1 MAQGKQN
8 INIGVEGNDGTG
20 DSIREAF
27 RKVNDNFTQLYA
39 VFGQGG
45 SISFTEFSDTPT
57 LTELQD
63 NPSTFSRPTLPVV
76 DVAAEGSK
84 LEFRKLVSNSFLDA
98 SIDDTVQFSL
108 TQGGYIVVTAAGG
121 KLEEDEKP
129 KVNSTG
135 GGINASGN
143 IIAGMPT
150 SLNDIE
156 SKLSVLNAAHDGAGY
171 TTDSVAIS
179 KGFADTN
186 YLKST
191 GGGTGAQI
199 RVRTEDQIF
208 TEDYS
213 FTINSFTAGV
223 ANITGRTIDGTL
235 VTVPAGH
242 GLDSGAN
249 GLPFRYET
257 TGTSATATPASS
269 AVAQPLKDLNPVFV
283 RVASAT
289 SLEFYENADAAKNA
303 TANRKISFQAGTGS
317 GTQTL
322 VDAEYQPSILDGK
335 FLANEAMPREAALR
349 RQGDQMD
356 GTLYLD
362 KHPGDLANIT
372 TGLED
377 LQAATKFYVD
387 NTSYAS
393 NVNLFVSLQGDDNQ
407 VNTPAGKEGRAL
419 SYAYRTLNAAL
430 QKAETIIETSKL
442 EPGPYMQTIT
452 IDNSGTLVPTHILS
466 GNTNDLGFKVPATYN
481 GQQTGNFKALMDNNK
496 TFVQEEVIA
505 WTNAQIALAN
515 AAVTLDPNVPA
526 EAELIKWK
534 NFTYDEDICKRDVGL
549 IYESLK
555 LDVISGTNANKLAR
569 QAGLR
574 YYSNASG
581 AIAVGPQK
589 AQTLA
594 SIAKVEEVT
603 RQYVLTNTL
612 WQGGAGNPGLYQTD
626 VQQNVVSPGT
636 SAPADAISRVGDLFD
651 IIENIINNGLDGAPT
666 LQEGSVYVIEIDNG
680 SNGNVFQGQATNTD
694 LIPGKVITGSK
705 SGAVSRIVNY
715 YRGDEL
721 GGAGNDQ
728 LELILEE
735 PVEFIAR
742 SDPGVAT
749 ADDPTYEAGDILEFG
764 NKVSQQNITVFLE
777 TGIFYEDYPL
787 RVPANVSIKGDE
799 FRRTHIRPKKR
810 VSQSKWANQYFHRD
824 NYFDQMTLHN
834 HSVEIEG
841 EVTLT
846 LSQAVTVNVGDK
858 ITQSVTAGTA
868 IGFVQEKATNST
880 SVVVQYF
887 DGYDP
892 VTNNGVPPSE
902 TGNGYADVTQF
913 DAAVNNNISINN
925 AVATGTY
932 LTALPVQYVRPT
944 NFGYHYALDP
954 RRPINTQADT
964 VNNPGGYKNA
974 VAILEKNRDA
984 IVQDVLL
991 FLDEQSTSNLNNGG
1005 FGDFTE
1011 VELTLTGNVTFTRG
1025 DTVTQAGSGV
1035 VGKVKNDST
1044 NNSVIIVGPNGIFD
1058 TSGELSVGGVSKGA
1072 DSVPASVATAVAFT
1086 YGPKC
1091 ARDLG
1096 LIVDALAFDLEKGLI
1111 DQSLE
1116 IQGKYYAGAVEVGQE
1131 VITSASI
1138 LEIGNIAQA
1147 LLGASATPVGT
1158 PSIPS
1163 SRQAASAWDITVTT
1177 SQLAEAGTS
1186 TIVSGLL
1193 NIIVFAFN
1201 SEYNPP
1207 KHNKDMDVFLMNDA
1221 TILRNMTVQGH
1232 GGFMCV
1238 LDPDG
1243 QILTKSPYI
1252 QTGSSFSQSINKQA
1266 FRGGMF
1272 VDGFIS
1278 NMPLEIVDNITSAG
1292 ANAPFE
1298 IFVRSRR
1305 DSKQV
1310 NGNGVGLGLLARR
1323 PQLPAPFYVNGVRYQ
1338 VNAIRNYDPING
1350 TAELILDKNS
1360 NPDDT
1365 EQQEGQGWIGG
1376 ENYPIVLQTAGNRSM
1391 LGNDFTQVNDLGYGL
1406 LCTNNGISE
1415 MVSMFT
1421 YYCHAAYYANNG
1433 SEIRSLNGS
1442 NAYGNFGLV
1451 AAGGDPNEVAQTG
1464 SLAFNT
1470 SQTAKVYVNP
1480 SANANANALQTFIY
1494 AYDTD
1499 FAPLP
1504 EGEID
1509 ITYNVKREIASI
1521 SAANPVLL
1529 NVASHG
1535 FVEGQ
1540 RVLVSSSNIPTTGGG
1555 ANPGMD
1561 GIRYVGPNPSTGSI
1575 TLYTDAALT
1584 TTLNGSSYN
1593 TGNLG
1598 NNAVIQD
1605 AGGTASSQSRFEI
1618 VSVTDAQSADGIP
1631 GVNEVKLTLS
1641 GTITNVPYNSRV
1653 TITAGT
1659 GQTASAALGRS
1670 TRPIQDGVATTIL
1683 YVTLPENRNQFAL
1696 GDTIYTDGTTTSRTI
1711 TAIESNLDKAGRK
1724 TIVGVTKTNPVVLET
1739 IGHNFVDEDPITIVD
1754 GSGITELNGT
1764 YYAKVSTTTGGTSND
1779 KRYVELYSDS
1789 ALTTSVNGT
1798 GWGGSYT
1805 ARSGKVFLTELGG
1818 NPLIGENGTVW
1829 KLSFSNQTND
1839 ESVSTG
1845 GLSSPIDAGSS
1856 IGVRARAKFILDNVQ
1871 TVPIRP
1877 STAVVFEEQPENTY
1891 RSINFDV
1898 TPITTFDGAGAA
1910 TLPDGQNI
1918 LTFDSNYDYIRQ
1930 RVEYSNYKAQFKLV
1944 LAGVTAQPIAD
1955 GSVVR
1960 QGSASGIITNSYG
1973 AGVNTIWV
1981 KEWNGTDYSVGGGNI
1996 EVDAAGNGTFTSI
2009 GGLAGS
2015 GAVKLSY
2022 LTTNTVKESFGGNPG
2037 DRYIAIP
2044 GLGTESTVRLQ
2055 NADMIFA
2062 WKDRIHKVLAYH
2074 DGAGTAIGSVGTRE
2088 AGEPNSHATGFA
2100 YLEIDR
2106 TPVSNKYYDPDT
2118 AAPATGIADTLN
2130 VGNEA
2135 DNVNLAIGVPSG
2147 EGAEIT
2153 VNISLCR
2160 ATGHDF
2166 SNIGTGGFNTSNYP
2180 NIIFGQPASDKT
2192 AIVTSDATATKAQ
2205 VWERNKGRV
2214 FFASTDE
2221 DGFFRVGKFFTVDQ
2235 GTGTISFTAQINI
2248 SGLDGLGFKDGEIIS
2263 KFTSSFTQSTAELKN
2278 VPTEV
2283 AVVDYINRR
2292 LGFDEFNVADPAPL
2306 TTVMSA
2312 TNPQLT
2318 PVTVGGETT
2327 HTLNMTNGR
2336 ITLLKRPVADTDAA
2350 TKEYIDNRIFA
2361 NDEFEDLRNV
2371 SFYQTDYNNA
2381 NGNSDLIVLTGKK
2394 KIYVKYVAGTMFSTD
2409 DVIFGQDTNSAGRIV
2424 DISDSFQFDNGENST
2439 DTASGLEVQVITYTV
2454 LPLTMVNLSATGTV
2468 AVRGQLLRQ
2477 PSTGAQ
2483 GYVLH
2488 PQTVVGSGKTSAQ
2501 QVILR
2506 EVTGTFNNTAIEL
2519 VNNPGSSETVVATA
2533 ATITSAATIQDG
2545 ASGDPIDFQAETIS
2559 NGSVSRNTT
2568 QGRDG
2573 LAVYPMTEVANA
2585 SESLVGN
2592 PGDATRSDI
2601 NISVTRA
2608 NAATSVNLQY
2618 QAESLL
2624 NADVNTNADIEQQ
2637 KLLMT
2642 KAPVLQDS
2650 DAFEDFSTN
2659 GRRTSQANKGIAAF
2673 SADVFAE
2680 DQVFIMSG
2688 SVTANVGDIITQG
2701 SNTGYIDKIINSTT
2715 LKVRTSDTFVT
2726 GSGTCSITPITV
2738 FNLPVGANAVQQ
2750 TSSIK
2755 GTPVDSTRTI
2765 TTIEKTGFVNVKDR
2779 GITFDKI
2786 QDIPENSVIG
2796 RGDIGD
2802 PAYNADGVPYAVSFD
2817 QIIDLGG
2824 AIQDKDFANSTV
2836 TEVAGWVIQTEGLVS
2851 VATGATVSSGG
2862 VDAVVQGA
2870 VTSENKVVVI
2880 NATSTFPGT
2889 GTLAG
2894 VTADSHASAATIVSA
2909 TQFSTAGEA
2918 LIKLADGVYGTTQIT
2933 KAGAGNQLVRTLDSN
2948 DQNDLTFV
2956 SANTEGFI
2964 NVKGLLIDS
2973 RRTLD
2978 TRSAGGDTFLDV
2990 YTPNERLA
2998 MSISGETPGAT
3009 EVDESIIEIPTAS
3022 VDIGDVGVRVVPT
3035 GSGFNGFASSFAQNA
3050 GGDTPLTTQKPHLA
3064 VDWIFTNFIQDPDN
3078 LTSTGS
3084 GIALG
3089 GVSPY
3094 TTAGQTAIVANG
3106 SNALLADSTGVV
3118 LRSGNVDVLT
3128 AFSGTTTV
3136 KNAFAVDGSTTLG
3149 SGDDTLS
3156 IGSTI
3161 ITDIDLQRTNADAA
3175 GYTLDIIKKTSSVAN
3190 ADGVGTINFR
3200 SNDDAGPIATLHTY
3214 GAIKSTIADIATASK
3229 DGKLEF
3235 QVQRNNTLTTAIAID
3250 DEVDVTGVLNVSG
3263 ALNADSTLN
3272 ANLTTDASSTS
3283 TGSLIVD
3290 GGAGIAKKLYVGGN
3304 FDIGGKFNV
3313 TATSG
3318 NTDIDGTLVV
3328 NDTTDASSSTTGS
3341 VIIDG
3346 GVGIAKKLYVG
3357 TDLDV
3362 TGNTV
3367 IDGNLTVSGN
3377 FDLGDNV
3384 AADTFTIAST
3394 LDTPHIKIRNTVEN
3408 NGVGTNIIEFFHD
3421 TTTPADA
3428 DYLGALHF
3436 KMDNASIATDGGVN
3450 SELVVRAVDV
3460 TGGSEKST
3468 FDFLTANGT
3477 NASELKFQ
3485 IGSDAVIT
3493 HASILPDANESVDLG
3508 ASGQAFGQVHAT
3520 TFVGALTGNVTGNVS
3535 GSAGSSTG
3543 NAATATSLTDGAA
3556 NEVPY
3561 QSATGTTSYVGANTT
3576 TTQKFLAMTGDA
3588 TNGAAPVWDT
3598 IDAGTID
3605 SGTLGT
3611 DRIPSLNASK
3621 INAGTLG
3628 TDRIP
3633 SLNASKINAGTF
3645 DSARLPDLTVTDF
3658 GDAAVQTGAEV
3669 AADGSNLVSNDTSFL
3684 TASAVKNFVEGKGYA
3699 TAGGSVGSATNATN
3713 AANFAVSTVPATGT
3727 YNVVMVS
3734 GQSGNLDARVD
3745 SSGLSYNIATQVLNT
3760 TASSAN
3766 YADLA
3771 EKYVGDKAY
3780 EPGTVVVFGGD
3791 EEITA
3796 CTIKGDRKVAGVVS
3810 TNPAYLMNNELEGDT
3825 VLPLALT
3832 GRVPCK
3838 VIGTVAKGDM
3848 LVTSA
3853 IPGYAIVN
3861 NDPSL
3866 GTVIGK
3872 AVGTKDDDGRGV
3884 VEVVVGRL

>member
-57 LTELQD
+57 LAQLQA
-63 NPSTFSRPTLPVV
+63 NPSTFSRPVLPVV

-98 SIDDTVQFSL
+98 SIDDTVTFSL
-108 TQGGYIVVTAAGG
+108 TSGGHIVVTAAGG
-121 KLEEDEKP
+121 KLEEDETP
-129 KVNSTG
+129 KINSTG

-143 IIAGMPT
+143 IVAGMPT
-150 SLNDIE
+150 SLTDIE
-156 SKLSVLNAAHDGAGY
+156 TKLSVLNAAHNGAGF

-208 TEDYS
+208 TADYS
-213 FTINSFTAGV
+213 FTINSFTASV
-223 ANITGRTIDGTL
+223 ANITGRTVDGTL
-235 VTVPAGH
+235 ITVPAGH

-269 AVAQPLKDLNPVFV
+269 AVAQPLKNLNPIYV

-289 SLEFYENADAAKNA
+289 TLEFYENADAAKAA

-322 VDAEYQPSILDGK
+322 VDAEYQPDILDGK

-393 NVNLFVSLQGDDNQ
+393 NVNLYVSLQGDDNQ

-419 SYAYRTLNAAL
+419 SYAYRTVNAAL
-430 QKAETIIETSKL
+430 RKAEEIIETSRL

-452 IDNSGTLVPTHILS
+452 VDNSGTLTPTFVKS
-466 GNTNDLGFKVPATYN
+466 GNTNTLGFKVPATYN
-481 GQQTGNFKALMDNNK
+481 AQTTANFKALMDNNK
-496 TFVQEEVIA
+496 KFVQEEVIA
-505 WTNAQIALAN
+505 WITAQITLAN

-534 NFTYDEDICKRDVGL
+534 NFTYKEATCKRDVGL

-555 LDVISGTNANKLAR
+555 LDVISGTNANKLSR

-581 AIAVGPQK
+581 AIAIGPQK
-589 AQTLA
+589 AQTKA
-594 SIAKVEEVT
+594 TIDKVEEIT
-603 RQYVLTNTL
+603 RQYILTNL
-612 WQGGAGNPGLYQTD
+612 QWQGGSGNPGVYNTD
-626 VQQNVVSPGT
+626 VIQNVVSPGT
-636 SAPADAISRVGDLFD
+636 AAPADAIARVGDLFD
-651 IIENIINNGLDGAPT
+651 IIGNIIDNGVDSAPT
-666 LQEGSVYVIEIDNG
+666 LQEGSVYVIELDNG
-680 SNGNVFQGQATNTD
+680 GNGNVFQGQASNTD
-694 LIPGKVITGSK
+694 LIPGKVITGTK

-721 GGAGNDQ
+721 GGSAHDQ
-728 LELILEE
+728 IELILEE

-749 ADDPTYEAGDILEFG
+749 EADPTYEAGDVLEFG

-787 RVPANVSIKGDE
+787 RVPANVSVKGDE
-799 FRRTHIRPKKR
+799 FRRTHIRPRKR
-810 VSQSKWANQYFHRD
+810 VSQSKWAGQYFHRD
-824 NYFDQMTLHN
+824 NYFDNMTLHN

-841 EVTLT
+841 EITLT
-846 LSQAVTVNVGDK
+846 LTQAVTVAVGDK
-858 ITQSVTAGTA
+858 ISQTVSAGTA
-868 IGFVQEKATNST
+868 IAYVQNKATNST
-880 SVVVQYF
+880 SIVVQYY
-887 DGYDP
+887 DGYDA

-902 TGNGYADVTQF
+902 TGNGYADVTAF
-913 DAAVNNNISINN
+913 DTVVSNNISINN
-925 AVATGTY
+925 AVQAGTY
-932 LTALPVQYVRPT
+932 LTGTPVQYARPS

-954 RRPINTQADT
+954 RRPVNTQAGT
-964 VNNPGGYKNA
+964 VVNPGGYTNA
-974 VAILEKNRDA
+974 VSLLTKNRDA
-984 IVQDVLL
+984 IVQEVLL
-991 FLDEQSTSNLNNGG
+991 FLAESSQANLNNGG
-1005 FGDFTE
+1005 FGDYTQ
-1011 VELTLTGNVTFTRG
+1011 VDLTLTGNVTFTRG
-1025 DTVTQAGSGV
+1025 DTVIQAGTNV
-1035 VGKVKNDST
+1035 TGKVKSDST
-1044 NNSVIIVGPNGIFD
+1044 DNTVTIVGPSGIFN
-1058 TSGELSVGGVSKGA
+1058 TTGALSVSGVSKGA
-1072 DSVPASVATAVAFT
+1072 NSVPATVSSAVAFT

-1096 LIVDALAFDLEKGLI
+1096 LIVDALAFDLDKGLV

-1131 VITSASI
+1131 IITSASI

-1147 LLGASATPVGT
+1147 ILGASGSPVGT
-1158 PSIPS
+1158 PSVPS
-1163 SRQAASAWDITVTT
+1163 ARQAASAWDITVTT
-1177 SQLAEAGTS
+1177 AQLAEVGTS

-1201 SEYNPP
+1201 TEYNPP
-1207 KHNKDMDVFLMNDA
+1207 KDNKDMDVFLMNDA

-1243 QILTKSPYI
+1243 QVLTKSPYI

-1272 VDGFIS
+1272 VDGFVS
-1278 NMPLEIVDNITSAG
+1278 NMPLEITDNISGAG
-1292 ANAPFE
+1292 SNSPFE

-1305 DSKQV
+1305 DSKLV
-1310 NGNGVGLGLLARR
+1310 GGNGVGLGLFSRR

-1338 VNAIRNYDPING
+1338 VNAIRNYSPTNG

-1360 NPDDT
+1360 NPDANG
-1365 EQQEGQGWIGG
+1365 EGQGWIGG
-1376 ENYPIVLQTAGNRSM
+1376 ENFPIVLQTAGNRSM

-1464 SLAFNT
+1464 SLAFDT
-1470 SQTAKVYVNP
+1470 SQTAKVYVN
-1480 SANANANALQTFIY
+1480 SGVSANANALQTFLY
-1494 AYDTD
+1494 VTDTD

-1504 EGEID
+1504 EGEVD
-1509 ITYNVKREIASI
+1509 VLYNKKIAIASI
-1521 SAANPVLL
+1521 GATNPVTV
-1529 NVASHG
+1529 NAAAHG
-1535 FVEGQ
+1535 FIAGQ
-1540 RVLVSSSNIPTTGGG
+1540 RVLVESSNIPTSGGG
-1555 ANPGMD
+1555 ANPGLD
-1561 GIRYVGPNPSTGSI
+1561 GIRYVGTNPSTGTL

-1598 NNAVIQD
+1598 NTATIQD
-1605 AGGTASSQSRFEI
+1605 AGGEASSLSRFE
-1618 VSVTDAQSADGIP
+1618 VVTVTDAFSADGIP

-1641 GTITNVPYNSRV
+1641 GTLTGIAYNARA

-1659 GQTASAALGRS
+1659 GQAATAALGRVS
-1670 TRPIQDGVATTIL
+1670 RPINAATNNDKL

-1696 GDTIYTDGTTTSRTI
+1696 GDTIYINGTTTSRTI

-1724 TIVGVTKTNPVVLET
+1724 TIIGVTKANPVIIET
-1739 IGHNFVDEDPITIVD
+1739 IGHSFVDEDPITIVD
-1754 GSGITELNGT
+1754 ALGVTDLNGT
-1764 YYAKVSTTTGGTSND
+1764 YYAKVSTTTGGATND
-1779 KRYVELYSDS
+1779 KRYVALYSDS
-1789 ALTTSVNGT
+1789 ALTTTVDGT
-1798 GWGGSYT
+1798 SWAGSYT
-1805 ARSGKVFLTELGG
+1805 ARSGKATLTGNGG
-1818 NPLIGENGTVW
+1818 NVLIGEQGAVW
-1829 KLSFSNQTND
+1829 KLSFSNSTND

-1845 GLSSPIDAGSS
+1845 GLSSPLGAGDAVNLRS
-1856 IGVRARAKFILDNVQ
+1856 RAKFILDGVQ

-1891 RSINFDV
+1891 RSINFDT
-1898 TPITTFDGAGAA
+1898 TPITTFDGLGE
-1910 TLPDGQNI
+1910 TQLPTDQNI
-1918 LTFDSNYDYIRQ
+1918 LTFDSNYEYIRQ
-1930 RVEYSNYKAQFKLV
+1930 RVDYGFYKSQVKLTLNVV
-1944 LAGVTAQPIAD
+1944 LAGPISV
-1955 GSVVR
+1955 GSIVR
-1960 QGSASGIITNSYG
+1960 QGSATGTITKAVAAG
-1973 AGVNTIWV
+1973 ATVLYV
-1981 KEWNGTDYSVGGGNI
+1981 KNWNGTDYTVGGGNV
-1996 EVDAAGNGTFTSI
+1996 ERDTAGDGTFASI
-2009 GGLAGS
+2009 GALATG
-2015 GAVKLSY
+2015 GVVKLSY
-2022 LTTNTVKESFGGNPG
+2022 LTTLGKIESFGGTPG

-2044 GLGTESTVRLQ
+2044 ALGSESTVRIQ

-2074 DGAGTAIGSVGTRE
+2074 DGAGTSIGAIGTRE
-2088 AGEPNSHATGFA
+2088 TGEPNSAITGFP

-2106 TPVSNKYYDPDT
+2106 TPASDKYYDADE
-2118 AAPATGIADTLN
+2118 AAPTTGIADSLS
-2130 VGNEA
+2130 VGNET
-2135 DNVNLAIGVPSG
+2135 DNVNIAIGVPSG

-2180 NIIFGQPASDKT
+2180 NIIFGQPAVAKT

-2263 KFTSSFTQSTAELKN
+2263 KFTSSFTQATAELKN

-2292 LGFDEFNVADPAPL
+2292 LGFDEFNVVDPAAL

-2318 PVTVGGETT
+2318 PVTSGGETT

-2336 ITLLKRPVADTDAA
+2336 ITLLKRPIADTDAA
-2350 TKEYIDNRIFA
+2350 TKEYVDNRIFA

-2371 SFYQTDYNNA
+2371 SLYQTDFNNA
-2381 NGNSDLIVLTGKK
+2381 NGRSDLLVLTGQKK
-2394 KIYVKYVAGTMFSTD
+2394 VYIKYVAGTMFSVT
-2409 DVIFGQDTNSAGRIV
+2409 DVIFGQDSNSAGRIV
-2424 DISDSFQFDNGENST
+2424 DISDSFKFDNGENST
-2439 DTASGLEVQVITYTV
+2439 DVASGLNVQVLTYTV
-2454 LPLTMVNLSATGTV
+2454 LPLTMVALNATGTV

-2488 PQTVVGSGKTSAQ
+2488 PQTVVGSGKTTATQ
-2501 QVILR
+2501 IMLR
-2506 EVTGTFNNTAIEL
+2506 EVTGVFNGTAIEL
-2519 VNNPGSSETVVATA
+2519 VNNPGGSETVVATA
-2533 ATITSAATIQDG
+2533 ALVTSTALIAD
-2545 ASGDPIDFQAETIS
+2545 ASSGDPIDFQAETIS
-2559 NGSVSRNTT
+2559 NGNVSRNTT

-2573 LAVYPMTEVANA
+2573 LAVYPMIEVANA
-2585 SESLVGN
+2585 SESKVGS
-2592 PGDATRSDI
+2592 PGAATRSDI
-2601 NISVTRA
+2601 NLTVTRSED
-2608 NAATSVNLQY
+2608 ATSINLQY

-2624 NADVNTNADIEQQ
+2624 DADVNTSADIQQQ

-2642 KAPVLQDS
+2642 KAPLLANS
-2650 DAFEDFSTN
+2650 DLFEDFTTS

-2673 SADVFAE
+2673 SADAFAE
-2680 DQVFIMSG
+2680 DQIFIFSG
-2688 SVTANVGDIITQG
+2688 TISANVNDIITQG
-2701 SNTGYIDKIINSTT
+2701 AVTGYVDKVINTTT
-2715 LKVRTSDTFVT
+2715 LKIRTSDVFATGGATTTYVT
-2726 GSGTCSITPITV
+2726 PVTTYSLPGS
-2738 FNLPVGANAVQQ
+2738 ANAVQQ
-2750 TSSIK
+2750 TSTIK
-2755 GTPVDSTRTI
+2755 GTPVNSTRTI

-2862 VDAVVQGA
+2862 IDATVQGA

-2880 NATSTFPGT
+2880 NATGTFPGT

-2909 TQFSTAGEA
+2909 TQFSTSGEA

-2948 DQNDLTFV
+2948 DQNGLSFV

-2964 NVKGLLIDS
+2964 NVKGLLVDS

-2978 TRSAGGDTFLDV
+2978 TRSAGGATFLDV
-2990 YTPNERLA
+2990 YTPNENLA
-2998 MSISGETPGAT
+2998 MSISGVTPT
-3009 EVDESIIEIPTAS
+3009 SVEVDESIIEIPTAS
-3022 VDIGDVGVRVVPT
+3022 VDIGNVGVRVVAA
-3035 GSGFNGFASSFAQNA
+3035 GSGINGFASAFAQNA
-3050 GGDTPLTTQKPHLA
+3050 GGDTPLTNQKPHLA
-3064 VDWIFTNFIQDPDN
+3064 VDWIYTNFIQDPAD

-3106 SNALLADSTGVV
+3106 QNALLADSAGVV

-3128 AFSGTTTV
+3128 ALSGTTTI
-3136 KNAFAVDGSTTLG
+3136 KNALSVLGNTTIG
-3149 SGDDTLS
+3149 NAASDTLTVNS
-3156 IGSTI
+3156 VIVS
-3161 ITDIDLQRTNADAA
+3161 DLDLQRTNADAA
-3175 GYTLDIIKKTSSVAN
+3175 GYTLDIIKKTSSVTN

-3200 SNDDAGPIATLHTY
+3200 SNDNAGPITTLHTY
-3214 GAIKSTIADIATASK
+3214 GAIKSTIADVATAGK

-3235 QVQRNNTLTTAIAID
+3235 QVQRANALTTAIAID

-3263 ALNADSTLN
+3263 IIN
-3272 ANLTTDASSTS
+3272 ANATTASTS
-3283 TGSLIVD
+3283 TATGALIVD
-3290 GGAGIAKKLYVGGN
+3290 GGAGIAGKLFVGSD
-3304 FDIGGKFNV
+3304 FDIGGNFNV
-3313 TATSG
+3313 TASNG

-3328 NDTTDASSSTTGS
+3328 NNTTNATSSTTGS

-3346 GVGIAKKLYVG
+3346 GVGIAMKLYVG
-3357 TDLDV
+3357 SDLDV

-3367 IDGNLTVSGN
+3367 LDGDLTVKGN
-3377 FDLGDNV
+3377 FDLGD
-3384 AADTFTIAST
+3384 ASTDTFTIAST
-3394 LDTPHIKIRNTVEN
+3394 LDTPKINIRNTEA
-3408 NGVGTNIIEFFHD
+3408 GTGSATNQISFFHD
-3421 TTTPADA
+3421 TTTPAVGDW
-3428 DYLGALHF
+3428 LGSLAF
-3436 KMDNASIATDGGVN
+3436 EMDNATTAVDGGAEALMN
-3450 SELVVRAVDV
+3450 VRATTV
-3460 TGGSEKST
+3460 TGGSEAT
-3468 FDFLTANGT
+3468 RFDFLTANGT
-3477 NASELKFQ
+3477 GTTAQRLSISNAITTSANIVPSGTID
-3485 IGSDAVIT
+3485 IGLTGTRFNHVYST
-3493 HASILPDANESVDLG
+3493 SFTG
-3508 ASGQAFGQVHAT
+3508 T
-3520 TFVGALTGNVTGNVS
+3520 TFTGAFSGNVS
-3535 GSAGSSTG
+3535 GSSGSTTG
-3543 NAATATSLTDGAA
+3543 NAASATHLKDGAA
-3556 NEVPY
+3556 NQIPY
-3561 QSATGTTSYVGANTT
+3561 QSGTGATSYLAANTT
-3576 TTQKFLAMTGDA
+3576 TTQKFLAMTGNGSA
-3588 TNGAAPVWDT
+3588 GAAPVWDT
-3598 IDAGTID
+3598 LDASAVD
-3605 SGTLGT
+3605 SGSFA
-3611 DRIPSLNASK
+3611 DARIPSLGASK
-3621 INAGTLG
+3621 ITSGSFA
-3628 TDRIP
+3628 DARIP
-3633 SLNASKINAGTF
+3633 SLAASKIGSGTFAAARIPDVTVAMMAGTAIQT
-3645 DSARLPDLTVTDF
+3645 STEVGAAGASTTD
-3658 GDAAVQTGAEV
+3658 
-3669 AADGSNLVSNDTSFL
+3669 NDTSLL
-3684 TASAVKNFVEGKGYA
+3684 TAAAIKNFVEGKGYA
-3699 TAGGSVGSATNATN
+3699 TTGGSVGTATNATN
-3713 AANFAVSTVPATGT
+3713 ATNFNVSAAPSGT
-3727 YNVVMVS
+3727 YNIVMV
-3734 GQSGNLDARVD
+3734 GANTGNTPGLVD
-3745 SSGLSYNIATQVLNT
+3745 SSGITFNAATDVLNT
-3760 TASSAN
+3760 VASSAN

-3771 EKYVGDKAY
+3771 ENYIGDEAY
-3780 EPGTVVVFGGD
+3780 EAGTVVVFGGD

-3810 TNPAYLMNNELEGDT
+3810 TNPAYLMNNKLEGDT
-3825 VLPLALT
+3825 VVPLALT

-3838 VIGTVAKGDM
+3838 VIGHVAKGDM

-3872 AVGTKDDDGRGV
+3872 AVGTKDDDGRGI

>member
-1 MAQGKQN
+1 MAQGKQD

-57 LTELQD
+57 LTQLQE

-98 SIDDTVQFSL
+98 SVDDTVQFSL

-121 KLEEDEKP
+121 QLEEDEKP
-129 KVNSTG
+129 KINSTG

-213 FTINSFTAGV
+213 FTIDSFTAGV
-223 ANITGRTIDGTL
+223 ANITGRTVDGTL
-235 VTVPAGH
+235 ITVPAGH

-269 AVAQPLKDLNPVFV
+269 AVAQPLTNLNPVYV

-289 SLEFYENADAAKNA
+289 SLEFYENAEAAKNA

-317 GTQTL
+317 GTQSL

-430 QKAETIIETSKL
+430 QKAEEIIETSKL

-452 IDNSGTLVPTHILS
+452 IDDTVPTHVLS

-481 GQQTGNFKALMDNNK
+481 GQQTANFKALMDNNK
-496 TFVQEEVIA
+496 AFVQEEVIA
-505 WTNAQIALAN
+505 WTNAQIAAAN
-515 AAVTLDPNVPA
+515 AAVSLDPNVPA

-581 AIAVGPQK
+581 AIAIGPQK
-589 AQTLA
+589 EQTLA
-594 SIAKVEEVT
+594 SIAKVEEIT
-603 RQYVLTNTL
+603 RQYVLTNSP
-612 WQGGAGNPGLYQTD
+612 WQGGTGNPGVYQTD

-636 SAPADAISRVGDLFD
+636 PAPADAIARVGDLFD
-651 IIENIINNGLDGAPT
+651 IIESIINNGISGAPV
-666 LQEGSVYVIEIDNG
+666 LQEGSVYVIEVDNG
-680 SNGNVFQGQATNTD
+680 GNGNVWQGKATNTD

-728 LELILEE
+728 IELQLEE
-735 PVEFIAR
+735 PIEFIAR

-799 FRRTHIRPKKR
+799 FRRTHIRPRNR
-810 VSQSKWANQYFHRD
+810 VSQSRWANQYFHRD
-824 NYFDQMTLHN
+824 NYFDNMTLHN

-841 EVTLT
+841 EVEITLT
-846 LSQAVTVNVGDK
+846 QAVTVNVGDK
-858 ITQSVTAGTA
+858 VTQTVATGTA

-880 SVVVQYF
+880 TIVVQYF

-902 TGNGYADVTQF
+902 TGNGYADVVQF
-913 DAAVNNNISINN
+913 DTVVNNNISINN
-925 AVATGTY
+925 SVQSGTY
-932 LTALPVQYVRPT
+932 LTTAPTQYSRDT
-944 NFGYHYALDP
+944 NFGYHYGLDP
-954 RRPINTQADT
+954 RRPINTQANSV
-964 VNNPGGYKNA
+964 VNAGGYTNA
-974 VAILEKNRDA
+974 VSILEKNRDA
-984 IVQDVLL
+984 IVQEVLL
-991 FLDEQSTSNLNNGG
+991 FLDESSTNNLNNGG
-1005 FGDFTE
+1005 FGDYTQ
-1011 VELTLTGNVTFTRG
+1011 VELTLTGNVTFSRG
-1025 DTVTQAGSGV
+1025 DTVTQSGSGV
-1035 VGKVKNDST
+1035 TGKVKSDST
-1044 NNSVIIVGPNGIFD
+1044 GNSVIIVGPDGIFD

-1072 DSVPASVATAVAFT
+1072 NSVPATVPAAVAFT

-1096 LIVDALAFDLEKGLI
+1096 LIVDALAFDLEKGLV

-1116 IQGKYYAGAVEVGQE
+1116 AQGRYYAGAVEVGQE
-1131 VITSASI
+1131 VITSAAI

-1158 PSIPS
+1158 PSVPS
-1163 SRQAASAWDITVTT
+1163 SRQAASAWDIAVTT
-1177 SQLAEAGTS
+1177 SQLAESGTS

-1272 VDGFIS
+1272 VDGFVS

-1292 ANAPFE
+1292 VNSPFE

-1310 NGNGVGLGLLARR
+1310 NSNGVGLGLFARR

-1338 VNAIRNYDPING
+1338 VNAIRNYDPTNG

-1360 NPDDT
+1360 NPDAND
-1365 EQQEGQGWIGG
+1365 EGQGWIGG

-1470 SQTAKVYVNP
+1470 SQTGKVYVNP
-1480 SANANANALQTFIY
+1480 SASANANALQTFVY

-1509 ITYNVKREIASI
+1509 VTYNEEKEIASI
-1521 SAANPVLL
+1521 SASNPVVL
-1529 NVASHG
+1529 NVEAHG

-1540 RVLVSSSNIPTTGGG
+1540 RVLVSESNIPTTGGG
-1555 ANPGMD
+1555 ANPGLD
-1561 GIRYVGPNPSTGSI
+1561 GIRYVGPSPSTGTL
-1575 TLYTDAALT
+1575 TLYTDASLT

-1593 TGNLG
+1593 TGSLG

-1605 AGGTASSQSRFEI
+1605 AGGTATSSSRFEV
-1618 VSVTDAQSADGIP
+1618 VSVTDAQSADGVP
-1631 GVNEVKLTLS
+1631 GVNEVKLTLN
-1641 GTITNVPYNSRV
+1641 GALTNVPYNTRV

-1659 GQTASAALGRS
+1659 GQTATAPLGRV
-1670 TRPIQDGVATTIL
+1670 TRPIKDGVNNSTI
-1683 YVTLPENRNQFAL
+1683 YVTLPENRDQFSV

-1711 TAIESNLDKAGRK
+1711 ASIETNLDKAGRK
-1724 TIVGVTKTNPVVLET
+1724 TIIGVTKTNPVVLET
-1739 IGHNFVDEDPITIVD
+1739 IGHNFIDEDAITIVD

-1764 YYAKVSTTTGGTSND
+1764 YYAKVSTTTGGTTND

-1789 ALTTSVNGT
+1789 ALTTPVNGT

-1805 ARSGKVFLTELGG
+1805 ARSGKVFLTEIGG
-1818 NPLIGENGTVW
+1818 NPLIGENGAVW
-1829 KLSFSNQTND
+1829 KLSFSNSTND

-1845 GLSSPIDAGSS
+1845 GLAKPLFAGESLS
-1856 IGVRARAKFILDNVQ
+1856 IRARAKFILDNVQ

-1898 TPITTFDGAGAA
+1898 TPISTFDNAGEA

-1930 RVEYSNYKAQFKLV
+1930 RVEYDNYKAQFKLV
-1944 LAGVTAQPIAD
+1944 LASATTGTIAE

-1960 QGSASGIITNSYG
+1960 QGSASGTITKSE
-1973 AGVNTIWV
+1973 GVGTEELYI
-1981 KEWNGTDYSVGGGNI
+1981 KDWNGTDFTVGGGNI
-1996 EVDAAGNGTFTSI
+1996 EHDAAGDGNFSSV

-2022 LTTNTVKESFGGNPG
+2022 LTTNGFKESFGGTPG

-2044 GLGTESTVRLQ
+2044 ALGTESTVRIQ

-2062 WKDRIHKVLAYH
+2062 WKDRVHKILAYH
-2074 DGAGTAIGSVGTRE
+2074 DGAGTSTGSIGTRE

-2106 TPVSNKYYDPDT
+2106 NSVSNKYYDPDET
-2118 AAPATGIADTLN
+2118 APTTGIADTLSL
-2130 VGNEA
+2130 GNES
-2135 DNVNLAIGVPSG
+2135 DNVNLAIGVPAG

-2192 AIVTSDATATKAQ
+2192 AIVTSDPTVTKAQ

-2371 SFYQTDYNNA
+2371 SFYQTDFNNQ
-2381 NGNSDLIVLTGKK
+2381 NGQSDLIVLTGKK
-2394 KIYVKYVAGTMFSTD
+2394 KIYVKYVAGTMFSVN
-2409 DVIFGQDTNSAGRIV
+2409 DVIYGEDTNSAGRIV
-2424 DISDSFQFDNGENST
+2424 DISDTFKFDNGENST
-2439 DTASGLEVQVITYTV
+2439 DTASGLDVQVITYTV
-2454 LPLTMVNLSATGTV
+2454 LPLTMVNLNATGTV

-2488 PQTVVGSGKTSAQ
+2488 PQTVVGSGKTSATQ
-2501 QVILR
+2501 MILR
-2506 EVTGTFNNTAIEL
+2506 EVTGSFNGTAIEL
-2519 VNNPGSSETVVATA
+2519 VNNPGGSETVVATSALVTSTA
-2533 ATITSAATIQDG
+2533 AIADG
-2545 ASGDPIDFQAETIS
+2545 VSGDPIDFQAETIS
-2559 NGSVSRNTT
+2559 NGNVSRNTT

-2573 LAVYPMTEVANA
+2573 LAVYPMVEVANA
-2585 SESLVGN
+2585 SESKTGS
-2592 PGDATRSDI
+2592 PGDASRSDI
-2601 NISVTRA
+2601 NITVTRSED
-2608 NAATSVNLQY
+2608 ATSVNLQY

-2624 NADVNTNADIEQQ
+2624 DADVNTNADIQQQ
-2637 KLLMT
+2637 KLLMQ

-2650 DAFEDFSTN
+2650 DDFEDFTTN
-2659 GRRTSQANKGIAAF
+2659 GRRVSQANKGIAAF
-2673 SADVFAE
+2673 SADAFAE
-2680 DQVFIMSG
+2680 DQVFVFTG
-2688 SVTANVGDIITQG
+2688 SVSANVGDIITQG
-2701 SNTGYIDKIINSTT
+2701 SNIGYIDKVINSTT

-2726 GSGTCSITPITV
+2726 GGATTCFITPITT
-2738 FNLPVGANAVQQ
+2738 FNLPGSANAVQQ

-2786 QDIPENSVIG
+2786 QDIPEKTVIG

-2802 PAYNADGVPYAVSFD
+2802 PAYNTDGIPYAVSFD

-2824 AIQDKDFANSTV
+2824 AIQDKDFANSTI
-2836 TEVAGWVIQTEGLVS
+2836 TEVGGWVIQTEGLVS
-2851 VATGATVSSGG
+2851 VANGATVSSGG
-2862 VDAVVQGA
+2862 VSATVQGA
-2870 VTSENKVVVI
+2870 VTSENKIIVI

-2909 TQFSTAGEA
+2909 TQFSSSGEA
-2918 LIKLADGVYGTTQIT
+2918 LVKMADGVYGTTQIT
-2933 KAGAGNQLVRTLDSN
+2933 KAGEGNQLVRTLDNN

-2964 NVKGLLIDS
+2964 NVKGLLVDS
-2973 RRTLD
+2973 RRALD
-2978 TRSAGGDTFLDV
+2978 TRSAGGSTFLDV
-2990 YTPNERLA
+2990 YTPNENLA
-2998 MSISGETPGAT
+2998 MSISGVTPGASQ
-3009 EVDESIIEIPTAS
+3009 VDESIVEIPTAS
-3022 VDIGDVGVRVVPT
+3022 VDIGDIGIRVEQVTSPAT
-3035 GSGFNGFASSFAQNA
+3035 GKNGHASVFQQNA
-3050 GGDTPLTTQKPHLA
+3050 SANTPANSKPHLA
-3064 VDWIFTNFIQDPDN
+3064 VDWVFTNFIQDPDD
-3078 LTSTGS
+3078 LTATGS

-3089 GVSPY
+3089 NISPY
-3094 TTAGQTAIVANG
+3094 TTAGQTAIIANG
-3106 SNALLADSTGVV
+3106 KNALLADSTGVV
-3118 LRSGNVDVLT
+3118 LRSGDVDVLT
-3128 AFSGTTTV
+3128 ALSGTTTV
-3136 KNAFAVDGSTTLG
+3136 KNAFTVEGNTTLG

-3161 ITDIDLQRTNADAA
+3161 ITDVDLQRTNADSA

-3250 DEVDVTGVLNVSG
+3250 DQVDVTGILNVSG

-3272 ANLTTDASSTS
+3272 ANLTTDSTSTS

-3377 FDLGDNV
+3377 FDLGDDV
-3384 AADTFTIAST
+3384 AADTFTITST
-3394 LDTPHIKIRNTVEN
+3394 LDTPHIKIRNTQEN
-3408 NGVGTNIIEFFHD
+3408 NGVGDNIIEFFHD
-3421 TTTPADA
+3421 TTSPADE

-3436 KMDNASIATDGGVN
+3436 KMDNSQTAVDGGVN

-3460 TGGSEKST
+3460 TLGSEKST
-3468 FDFLTANGT
+3468 FDFLTASGT
-3477 NASELKFQ
+3477 NASALKFQ
-3485 IGSDAVIT
+3485 IGTDAVIT
-3493 HASILPDANESVDLG
+3493 HASILPDSNESVDLG
-3508 ASGQAFGQVHAT
+3508 ANGQAFGQIHAAG
-3520 TFVGALTGNVTGNVS
+3520 FVGPVTGDISGDITGDVTGDLTGN
-3535 GSAGSSTG
+3535 AD
-3543 NAATATSLTDGAA
+3543 TATSLKDGAA

-3588 TNGAAPVWDT
+3588 TSGAAPVWDT
-3598 IDAGTID
+3598 IDAATID

-3611 DRIPSLNASK
+3611 DRIPSLGASK
-3621 INAGTLG
+3621 ITSGTLG

-3633 SLNASKINAGTF
+3633 NLNASKINAGTF
-3645 DSARLPDLTVTDF
+3645 DSARLPNLTVSDF
-3658 GDAAVQTGAEV
+3658 GAAAVQTGTEV
-3669 AADGSNLVSNDTSFL
+3669 AADGTSLVDDDTSFL
-3684 TASAVKNFVEGKGYA
+3684 TAAAVKNFVEGKGYA
-3699 TAGGSVGSATNATN
+3699 TSSGGVSDATN
-3713 AANFAVSTVPATGT
+3713 AANFAVNAVGSEPTTGSFNLVLVGSNT
-3727 YNVVMVS
+3727 GNNAARTDS
-3734 GQSGNLDARVD
+3734 G
-3745 SSGLSYNIATQVLNT
+3745 GLSFNVGTQTLNA

-3771 EKYVGDKAY
+3771 EKYVGDEAY
-3780 EPGTVVVFGGD
+3780 EPGTVVVFGGA

-3810 TNPAYLMNNELEGDT
+3810 TDPAYLMNNQLEGDT
-3825 VLPLALT
+3825 VVPLALT

-3853 IPGYAIVN
+3853 VPGYAIVD
-3861 NDPSL
+3861 NDPKM

-3872 AVGTKDDDGRGV
+3872 AVGTKEDDGKGT